1 MKIKFFMFL
10 AIVLILSCKNKS
22 HSKNDCKGEIK
33 GNILTLEE
41 GIDEGTT
48 VCAIDTV
55 SKKIYT
61 IDKFEHGYEFKF
73 IVPEGIYYV
82 YQEQD
87 AENENKQIIRQ
98 KGYYT
103 EYMRLGVYKKEGNA
117 SHKPIP
123 IKVECNKKVSGIIA
137 GDYWGD

>member
-1 MKIKFFMFL
+1 MKIKIFMLL
-10 AIVLILSCKNKS
+10 AIVLFLSCKNKS
-22 HSKNDCKGEIK
+22 QSIIDCKGEIK
-33 GNILTLEE
+33 GNIVTLEG

-55 SKKIYT
+55 SKMIYT
-61 IDKFEHGYEFKF
+61 IDKFKNGYEFKF
-73 IVPEGIYYV
+73 IVHEGIYYI

-87 AENENKQIIRQ
+87 AENENKKTIRQ

-103 EYMRLGVYKKEGNA
+103 EYMRLGLYKKEGNA

>member
-1 MKIKFFMFL
+1 MSGVSWKCCHSAYFQHYRFGLKRKSSKIVCDHGYF
-10 AIVLILSCKNKS
+10 A
-22 HSKNDCKGEIK
+22 GEV
-33 GNILTLEE
+33 
-41 GIDEGTT
+41 T

-55 SKKIYT
+55 RKKIYT

-123 IKVECNKKVSGIIA
+123 IKVQCNKKVSGIIA